1 MLEESRLAYRAHRV
15 RRNVGA
21 PPTPDYLRINPIGK
35 YPSIVDEDGP
45 GGTPITVFETLAIAL
60 YLAEKTGRL
69 LPADPSERAAAH
81 IWASVANTGLTPL
94 MGTQYFLQLRASTDV
109 SEVTEWVLSEVQRY
123 LVAMNQRLGEAQ
135 YLAGRYLFAC
145 RRHDLSGPG
154 DIGAAPRRRFL
165 GIRQY
170 RPVGRGGLA
179 TARRDTGIGR
189 RRLSSAAYSPGS
201 GPTFTN
207 RLPMFSPLN
216 RPINARGVFS
226 IPCKMS
232 SRYFILPPCTHS
244 ASWRMPAGKSW
255 V

>member
-1 MLEESRLAYRAHRV
+1 MIDFYVVPTANGQKGAIMLEESGLAYRAHRV

-135 YLAGRYLFAC
+135 YLAGDTYSLADVMTYPVLATSVQRLEEGFSAYDNIGRWVEEVS
-145 RRHDLSGPG
+145 RRP
-154 DIGAAPRRRFL
+154 AV
-165 GIRQY
+165 IR
-170 RPVGRGGLA
+170 GLA
-179 TARRDTGIGR
+179 
-189 RRLSSAAYSPGS
+189 AAG
-201 GPTFTN
+201 
-207 RLPMFSPLN
+207 
-216 RPINARGVFS
+216 
-226 IPCKMS
+226 
-232 SRYFILPPCTHS
+232 
-244 ASWRMPAGKSW
+244 
-255 V
+255 